1 MSIGWHRCF
10 DGLSIVHVKL
20 LEHIVGVLG
29 LTYECTILEL
39 LDLKTE
45 KELQLAHH
53 RHLKSFGHDP
63 TKLINPNL
71 ISRSKYDIINIYLT
85 YKQIIALFT
94 SEESRIDFAYFKAF
108 LNEKFLKAFIPC
120 SRGLLEPIER
130 LMELVDVVW
139 KLWIFKA

>member
-10 DGLSIVHVKL
+10 DGLGMVHVKL
-20 LEHIVGVLG
+20 LEHIISVLG
-29 LTYECTILEL
+29 LTYECAILEL

-63 TKLINPNL
+63 TKLINPRL
-71 ISRSKYDIINIYLT
+71 ISRPKYDAINIYLT

-94 SEESRIDFAYFKAF
+94 SEESRIGFTYFKAF
-108 LNEKFLKAFIPC
+108 L
-120 SRGLLEPIER
+120 
-130 LMELVDVVW
+130 
-139 KLWIFKA
+139 